1 MMDKRYNKYSNG
13 ESLSET
19 LVAAL
24 IISLAMIMLF
34 SGAKVGTDIM
44 GKSKAEYKTYFDNLN
59 AYEVSQAAYV
69 AEYKLKYP
77 TEITPITNY
86 TFTIDPKK

>member
-1 MMDKRYNKYSNG
+1 MDRRTKNYTSG

-44 GKSKAEYKTYFDNLN
+44 SKSKTEYKAYYDKLN
-59 AYEVSQAAYV
+59 EYEASQAAYCEEV
-69 AEYKLKYP
+69 HIKYP
-77 TEITPITNY
+77 NYSPITNY
-86 TFTIDPKK
+86 TFTISPQKK